1 MQAHTSCIWKAY
13 AVQNSGKGDAEQ
25 MDNEGMAGA
34 WSERELGS
42 IPDDE
47 LMRQVK
53 LRALGCTQKSM
64 TARLGAVIE
73 LIEALLARGYDRS
86 QARDILIE
94 TGWRFTPDSF
104 DSALSR
110 VRRRRLRA
118 DAEACR
124 SDRSIDARATEDR
137 HGKAPDEQP
146 VVSAQARI
154 AGTGC
159 GAAQQSNNDARRSMA
174 DVLANRGMLL
184 DPLRW
189 R

>member
-1 MQAHTSCIWKAY
+1 
-13 AVQNSGKGDAEQ
+13 
-25 MDNEGMAGA
+25 MDNECMAGA
-34 WSERELGS
+34 WSERELAS
-42 IPDDE
+42 LPDDE
-47 LMRQVK
+47 LMRQMK

-94 TGWRFTPDSF
+94 TGWRFTSDSF

-110 VRRRRLRA
+110 VRRRRLR
-118 DAEACR
+118 DDTEACR
-124 SDRSIDARATEDR
+124 SDRSIDARTTEDR
-137 HGKAPDEQP
+137 HDNAPDEQP
-146 VVSAQARI
+146 VVSAQAKN

-159 GAAQQSNNDARRSMA
+159 GAAQPSDDDAPRSMA
-174 DVLANRGMLL
+174 DILANRRMLL